1 MASKFRNSSA
11 TLTSKKSSS
20 RESSSMEELL
30 KKYSTGHVGLSM
42 GDKVRGRILAIEK
55 GRVII
60 DIGGKSEG
68 LVAEKAYNEAEKY
81 IRTLKV
87 GEEVDATVLIPETPD
102 GFTILSFRRAAED
115 AAWRKVEEAQE
126 GKTPIVVHGKNVTSA
141 GLIVE
146 VFGLSGF
153 IPNSQLGK
161 QVSKDKNA
169 LVNAVFQARVIDV
182 DRAQSKVI
190 LSEKEISEAED
201 IELGRKA
208 FKVIREGEVFDAEVT
223 TIYDFGCF
231 VKIEAEPGKGEPK
244 VPLEGLVHISE
255 LSWDKVDVPLKVI
268 KIGDKVKVKLL
279 AKKDGKLAFSI
290 KQVQSDPWDKIEEK
304 YQKDER
310 TKGTVVKQSDFGI
323 FIQLEPGIEG
333 LVHITRIPPGKNFK
347 LGDEVNVYVEEID
360 KKEKKISLGLVLT
373 EKPVGY
379 K

>member
-1 MASKFRNSSA
+1 
-11 TLTSKKSSS
+11 
-20 RESSSMEELL
+20 MEELL